1 MIIMKYYF
9 CFIFTLLFVL
19 QISAES
25 KNGKTISEVTNA
37 RTYYV
42 SGTVHDLKTGELLVG
57 VQVHIEGTDMK
68 TYTDF
73 DGTFSFINVK
83 AGEYKVVTNYISYQP
98 STEKLEVSA
107 KNNELKL
114 KLQPSN

>member
-57 VQVHIEGTDMK
+57 VQVHIEGTDIK
-68 TYTDF
+68 PTP
-73 DGTFSFINVK
+73 
-83 AGEYKVVTNYISYQP
+83 ISMALFP
-98 STEKLEVSA
+98 LLTLKLESI
-107 KNNELKL
+107 KW
-114 KLQPSN
+114 